1 MQTLETISEHQSFGG
16 VQGYYRHQSIAT
28 GTAMRFSVFT
38 PPKINA
44 VLYFLAGLTATEE
57 TFPIKA
63 GAQRIAAELGLM
75 LVCPDTSPRNTGI
88 ADEAKDWD
96 FGTAASF
103 YINAT
108 QQPWAKFFQMETYVA
123 QELPNLIKQK
133 WPIEAL
139 NIGIFGH
146 SMGGHGALTLA
157 LRHPNSYQSVSAFAP
172 IAAPTQCA
180 WGRKAFTGYLGE
192 NAALWDQHDASV
204 LMTTRQTPYPQGILI
219 DQGLAD
225 KFLNEQQLLPDHF
238 EAACLKAQQP
248 LTLRRHA
255 NYDHGFYFVAS
266 FIEDHLRFHHS
277 ALRATKPQGDK
288 RS

>member
-16 VQGYYRHQSIAT
+16 VQGFYRHESAAT
-28 GTAMRFSVFT
+28 GTPMRFSVFT

-57 TFPIKA
+57 TFAIKA
-63 GAQRIAAELGLM
+63 GAQRAAAELGLM

-108 QQPWAKFFQMETYVA
+108 QQPWAKYFQMESYVT

-139 NIGIFGH
+139 NTGIFGH

-157 LRHPNSYQSVSAFAP
+157 LRHPNIYRSVSAFAP
-172 IAAPTQCA
+172 ITAPTQCA

-192 NAALWDQHDASV
+192 NAALWSEHDASA
-204 LMTTRQTPYPQGILI
+204 LMATLQTPYPQGILI

-225 KFLNEQQLLPDHF
+225 KFLTEQQLLPEYF
-238 EAACLKAQQP
+238 EAACLTAQQP

-277 ALRATKPQGDK
+277 ALLAAKPQGDK
-288 RS
+288 HF